1 MSAWRRSFHHPGRKR
16 DATSKCVHRD
26 VVRLSSSSSGWA
38 NNPTGFFHAVHQRV
52 VELLLGS
59 RQPSFGG
66 LIARDQSTE
75 ARLTG
80 PQQKFYHA
88 LVNCVKEPSWVI
100 CPTGRTGT
108 QPDNISMHA
117 LRSGIA
123 LATWMV
129 KGSPPCRHSK
139 TSCFRWTSPNAV
151 PLRRPLS
158 RRWP

>member
-66 LIARDQSTE
+66 LIARDGYFWPDTPMVIDRPMKRWRE
-75 ARLTG
+75 YGLPFFAVRLPGIARLLRGVLRDTDNVSDAAVMTG
-80 PQQKFYHA
+80 ADDY
-88 LVNCVKEPSWVI
+88 
-100 CPTGRTGT
+100 GRPPGVR
-108 QPDNISMHA
+108 Q
-117 LRSGIA
+117 R
-123 LATWMV
+123 LA
-129 KGSPPCRHSK
+129 PAR
-139 TSCFRWTSPNAV
+139 F
-151 PLRRPLS
+151 
-158 RRWP
+158 